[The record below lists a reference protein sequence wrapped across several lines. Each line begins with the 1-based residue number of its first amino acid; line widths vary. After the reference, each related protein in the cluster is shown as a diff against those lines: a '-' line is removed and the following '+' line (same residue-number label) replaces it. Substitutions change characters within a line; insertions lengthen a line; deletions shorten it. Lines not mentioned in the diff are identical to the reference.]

1 MRREYS
7 RFFNGRMNN
16 SLLSVP
22 GQKNYEYG
30 YKFAYEIASQRLAEI
45 GDIEPLCRNS
55 GAECQTKGERSL
67 ISLDYL
73 NHRYQI
79 RLPDIDISLADS
91 DEEVPPK
98 DRILLLHYLL
108 QAKGTPLANKT
119 VAYKE
124 LPEGVVYFRTFHKRA
139 IKPLIDHFGK
149 DPDKLLKAAK
159 ELGGKKADYGDIA
172 VTIKAFKNVPITFVL
187 WKGDEEFP
195 PDGSILFDATVSDYL
210 SIEDINVLSE
220 RIAWKLVRAL
230 REGS

>member
-1 MRREYS
+1 
-7 RFFNGRMNN
+7 MNN

-30 YKFAYEIASQRLAEI
+30 FKLAYEIASRRLVEI
-45 GDIEPLCRNS
+45 GDLEPLCRNS
-55 GAECQTKGERSL
+55 GAKCQTEGEGSL

-73 NHRYQI
+73 NRRYQI
-79 RLPDIDISLADS
+79 RLPEVAISLADS
-91 DEEVPPK
+91 DEEVPLK
-98 DRILLLHYLL
+98 DKILLLHYLI

-119 VAYKE
+119 IAYKE
-124 LPEGVVYFRTFHKRA
+124 LPEGIVYFRTYHKRA
-139 IKPLIDHFGK
+139 IKPLVDNFGHEPK
-149 DPDKLLKAAK
+149 RLLDAAK
-159 ELGGKKADYGDIA
+159 GLGGVKADYGDVA
-172 VTIKAFKNVPITFVL
+172 VTINAFKKVPITFVL

-230 REGS
+230 KEGS